1 MDCTKCK
8 ELLIAYVEG
17 LLDES
22 PKQTVA
28 EHLKNCPAC
37 QREAIELNGLQERL
51 VRNGK
56 ALGQSNLE
64 NDVMNK
70 IVREQNVR
78 LKAAAKATQALKIRR
93 TIMKGPITKIA
104 TAAAVILIA
113 AFGINYFMASSVTWA
128 QVTEPIL
135 NAKTVILDLIIGGDE
150 SGPVMH
156 EIVADSRIRRTM
168 SNIPNMIQVLDLD
181 GGQMLALDTES
192 RTGSYIN
199 IEGQLQDA
207 TQNYVKFLREVIKQ
221 VKDGH
226 VEKIGEKIIDGQKA
240 IGFVGRGQNEEVTIW
255 ADPETAHPL
264 RIELQLGQT
273 FSIMKNLQFD
283 VPVDPALVS
292 MDLPA
297 GYTEQKANIDLG
309 NATEQDFI
317 ESLRIWAKV
326 LGDGV
331 FPDQISTEATMKQM
345 PALIEKLK
353 QMQVSEEEGTKMGMT
368 IGKGMMFHQ
377 MLDIGGADWHYAGA
391 GVKLGDAGK
400 PIFWYQPQGSETYRV
415 ISGDLTVKDVA
426 AEDLPK

>member
-37 QREAIELNGLQERL
+37 QAEADELSALQQRL

-56 ALGQSNLE
+56 AVGQSDLE
-64 NDVMNK
+64 NNVMNH

-78 LKAAAKATQALKIRR
+78 LKAAQRATEALKLRR
-93 TIMKGPITKIA
+93 KIMKSPITKIA
-104 TAAAVILIA
+104 IAAVILIA
-113 AFGINYFMASSVTWA
+113 VMLIGLPLGNTVTFA
-128 QVTEPIL
+128 EVVEPIL
-135 NAKTVILDLIIGGDE
+135 NAKTIVLDLIIGDE
-150 SGPVMH
+150 SGPTMH
-156 EIVADSRIRRTM
+156 EIVVDSHIRRTM
-168 SNIPNMIQVLDLD
+168 SNLPNLIQIIDLD
-181 GGQMLALDTES
+181 GGQMLVLDTETQ
-192 RTGSYIN
+192 TGSYIG

-207 TQNYVKFLREVIKQ
+207 TKNYVKFLKQVIEQ
-221 VKDGH
+221 VKDGK
-226 VEKIGEKIIDGQKA
+226 VEKIGEQVIDGQKA
-240 IGFVGRGQNEEVTIW
+240 IGFVGKGQNEEVTIW
-255 ADPETAHPL
+255 ADPKTAHPI
-264 RIELQLGQT
+264 RIELQIGQMY
-273 FSIMKNLQFD
+273 SVMKNFQFD
-283 VPVDPALVS
+283 TDVDPALVS
-292 MDLPA
+292 MNLPD

-317 ESLRIWAKV
+317 ASLRIWAKI

-331 FPDQISTEATMKQM
+331 FPDEIGPEATMKQM

-368 IGKGMMFHQ
+368 VGKGMMFHQ

-391 GVKLGDAGK
+391 GVKLGDASK
-400 PIFWYQPQGSETYRV
+400 PVFWYQPEGSQTYRV
-415 ISGDLTVKDVA
+415 ISGDLSVKDVA
-426 AEDLPK
+426 PENLPK